1 MRPVSI
7 VRFEQ
12 AYLGSIALWL
22 LNLALGW
29 KARLGSLE
37 SNPAIAGNPQMAELA
52 QTMMIGT
59 TVVMLALW
67 LLLWYFTARRASDV
81 AKWVVVALFGLSVI
95 GLPFTLMSYPVVGA
109 LSTVLS
115 LGAFALTAYAVWL
128 LFRPDAK
135 AWFAGD
141 DAAADAAAPFE

>member
-12 AYLGSIALWL
+12 AYLGSIVLWL
-22 LNLALGW
+22 VNLALGW
-29 KARLGSLE
+29 KTRLGALD
-37 SNPAIAGNPQMAELA
+37 SNPAFASNPQMAELA

-67 LLLWYFTARRASDV
+67 LLLWYFTARRASEV
-81 AKWVVVALFGLSVI
+81 AKWVIVALFGLSVI

-115 LGAFALTAYAVWL
+115 LATFALTAYAVWL
-128 LFRPDAK
+128 LFQPDAR
-135 AWFAGD
+135 AWFGGD
-141 DAAADAAAPFE
+141 DPEDDAAPFE

>member
-12 AYLGSIALWL
+12 AYLGSVVLWL
-22 LNLALGW
+22 VNLALGW
-29 KARLGSLE
+29 KTRLNSLE
-37 SNPAIAGNPQMAELA
+37 SNPAFAGNPQMAELA

-59 TVVMLALW
+59 TVVMLVLW
-67 LLLWYFTARRASDV
+67 LLLWYFTARRASEV

-95 GLPFTLMSYPVVGA
+95 GLPFTLMSYPIVGV

-115 LGAFALTAYAVWL
+115 LAAFTLTAYAVWL
-128 LFRPDAK
+128 LFQPDAR

-141 DAAADAAAPFE
+141 QEDDAAPFE

>member
-12 AYLGSIALWL
+12 AYLASIALWL

-37 SNPAIAGNPQMAELA
+37 NNPAFAGNPQMGELA

-59 TVVMLALW
+59 TVFMLILW
-67 LLLWYFTARRASDV
+67 LLLWYFTARRASEV
-81 AKWVVVALFGLSVI
+81 AKWVVVALFGLSVV
-95 GLPFTLMSYPVVGA
+95 GLPFTLMSYPVVG
-109 LSTVLS
+109 VLS
-115 LGAFALTAYAVWL
+115 VVLSVIAFALTAYAVWM
-128 LFRPDAK
+128 LFRPDAR
-135 AWFAGD
+135 AWFAGTD
-141 DAAADAAAPFE
+141 VESETAPFE

>member
-12 AYLGSIALWL
+12 AYLASIVLWL
-22 LNLALGW
+22 ANLALGW

-37 SNPAIAGNPQMAELA
+37 SNPAFAGNPQMGELA

-59 TVVMLALW
+59 TVFMLILW
-67 LLLWYFTARRASDV
+67 LLLWYFTARRASEV

-95 GLPFTLMSYPVVGA
+95 GLPFTLMSYPIVGA

-115 LGAFALTAYAVWL
+115 LAAFALTAYAVWL
-128 LFRPDAK
+128 LFRPDAR

-141 DAAADAAAPFE
+141 TSESDTTTFE